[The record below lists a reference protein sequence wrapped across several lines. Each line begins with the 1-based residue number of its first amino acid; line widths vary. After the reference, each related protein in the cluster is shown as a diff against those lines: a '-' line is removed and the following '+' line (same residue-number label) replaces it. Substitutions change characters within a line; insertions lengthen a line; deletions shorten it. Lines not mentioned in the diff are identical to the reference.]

1 MRNKG
6 RKGIQKF
13 ENLGDVIYG
22 WSLARKVSKKLLAKD
37 QRMDAYTTSSKSH
50 RWTLAVLAYLLD
62 TLRVNAQ
69 TLVALNLGIDPR
81 LYNSLIFGK
90 KMARGLVLEHILRR
104 LGSKD
109 LTAAIRA
116 KMTLFLGP
124 DFESARRPLPGSG
137 INFEGPGQSRNCF
150 FCTQEI
156 QG

>member
-1 MRNKG
+1 MSFMDGPLLEKN
-6 RKGIQKF
+6 F
-13 ENLGDVIYG
+13 SE
-22 WSLARKVSKKLLAKD
+22 KLLVKD

-69 TLVALNLGIDPR
+69 SLVALNLGIDPR

-104 LGSKD
+104 LESKY
-109 LTAAIRA
+109 LTAQIRA
-116 KMTLFLGP
+116 KITLFLGP
-124 DFESARRPLPGSG
+124 DFESARRPLPGPG
-137 INFEGPGQSRNCF
+137 INFEGPGESRICF

-156 QG
+156 KG